1 MSTPSTYTSS
11 YNVNVLHVNSVL
23 YSVVFVLQ
31 YIYLHKYN
39 ERRAMASKV
48 KYRNEEERMIVIKP
62 EVMSSAESGEDDG
75 EEVII
80 VRPLPWLSAE
90 VTAFKQQLDEEIKR
104 EKSPQAR
111 RQMKRRVI
119 GSPSA
124 RPTPADE

>member
-1 MSTPSTYTSS
+1 
-11 YNVNVLHVNSVL
+11 
-23 YSVVFVLQ
+23 
-31 YIYLHKYN
+31 
-39 ERRAMASKV
+39 MAAKG
-48 KYRNEEERMIVIKP
+48 KYRNEEERDKWMSVIKP

-80 VRPLPWLSAE
+80 VRPLPWLLAE
-90 VTAFKQQLDEEIKR
+90 VTAFKQQLDEEIKK

-124 RPTPADE
+124 RPTPADEDFPASALFK